1 MGPSQRYAEVVSHD
15 DLKTARVELGLS
27 LRELAARIDRPAA
40 FTFIG
45 RLERGVTKTL
55 TPELAYALLTAL
67 EIPPTRMHHYFR
79 FHGIAGAGFRR
90 AA

>member
-1 MGPSQRYAEVVSHD
+1 MSQTTRYAEVVNGD
-15 DLKTARVELGLS
+15 NLKVARIEAVMS
-27 LRELAARIDRPAA
+27 LRELANSINRPAA

-45 RLERGVTKTL
+45 RLERGVTKRL
-55 TPELAYALLTAL
+55 SPELAYQLLTAL
-67 EIPPTRMHHYFR
+67 EIRPTQMHQYFR